1 MPQRMHKALC
11 TLDRAQSRH
20 PALLAD
26 VHCLS
31 AKCERLLAE
40 LELPWPAGTAA
51 ILAVAGSKPTV
62 TADAQGRIGV
72 ERQMRIN
79 LTCDHRIVYGSQ
91 AAEFMQ
97 TLKAVLESPD
107 QLTY

>member
-1 MPQRMHKALC
+1 METSLVHC
-11 TLDRAQSRH
+11 TCLAASAQSGR
-20 PALLAD
+20 LATAD
-26 VHCLS
+26 LG
-31 AKCERLLAE
+31 
-40 LELPWPAGTAA
+40 LPCPAGTAA

-62 TADAQGRIGV
+62 TADNQGRIGV

>member
-1 MPQRMHKALC
+1 MWVASILFRTDMSPHRCSVQLV
-11 TLDRAQSRH
+11 
-20 PALLAD
+20 LLHSPHSCRVAIAN
-26 VHCLS
+26 LS
-31 AKCERLLAE
+31 
-40 LELPWPAGTAA
+40 LPCCAGTAA

-62 TADAQGRIGV
+62 TADNQGRIGV

-107 QLTY
+107 QLVY

>member
-1 MPQRMHKALC
+1 MHV
-11 TLDRAQSRH
+11 
-20 PALLAD
+20 LLR
-26 VHCLS
+26 S
-31 AKCERLLAE
+31 AHTGRLAIANVD
-40 LELPWPAGTAA
+40 LPCSAGTAA

-62 TADAQGRIGV
+62 TADNQGRIGV

-97 TLKAVLESPD
+97 TLKAVLENPD